1 VEHNARLSARRRAK
15 RPLPAT
21 REEADELF
29 RPRAGSNEGAV
40 AYGPRLCRLATLG
53 LLELRA
59 TPGPPITN
67 LEAHQAIL
75 DTLYPAP

>member
-1 VEHNARLSARRRAK
+1 MSARRRAK

-29 RPRAGSNEGAV
+29 RPRAGRNERVV
-40 AYGPRLCRLATLG
+40 AFGPHLCRLAQRG

-67 LEAHQAIL
+67 LAAHEALL
-75 DTLYPAP
+75 DFYFPTP